1 MIRRTDKADKE
12 LIHLID
18 VLDAIERLTINIEV
32 PPLGGHRYVVERLLP
47 SQMDSDVVI
56 FSLDRLQAA
65 NPPGYITAAPRR
77 IVSQD
82 TLSPREIMT
91 DSSPQK
97 IPSSY

>member
-47 SQMDSDVVI
+47 QPDGFRCRHIQSQ
-56 FSLDRLQAA
+56 
-65 NPPGYITAAPRR
+65 
-77 IVSQD
+77 
-82 TLSPREIMT
+82 
-91 DSSPQK
+91 
-97 IPSSY
+97 